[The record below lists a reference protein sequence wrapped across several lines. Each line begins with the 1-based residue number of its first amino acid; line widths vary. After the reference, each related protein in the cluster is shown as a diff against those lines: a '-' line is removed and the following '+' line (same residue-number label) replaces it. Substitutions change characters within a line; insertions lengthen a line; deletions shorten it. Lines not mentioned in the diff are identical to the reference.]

1 MSIESDSLF
10 GIAMSTY
17 REKDLSA
24 DSIAFFQHE
33 SIIAAVAILFCR
45 LTISSHDKELFLLRL
60 FFSLCLGL
68 LAFWRKPYVIICA
81 LQAFSYMVPWTMTIS
96 FTKLR
101 AQLGVPDKL
110 IRLVFIGLSAIL
122 SLVLS
127 HLVLSE
133 HLFPVLSKIT
143 PVYVQEALFFLVP
156 IEEATM
162 AYDVITKFINP
173 IVLNKQLAHLLFV
186 TFNIQVGLGY
196 LGIDFL
202 KKEQQRRN
210 QLVRM
215 DMDTSDT
222 NETTGKAAEENMA
235 KKSEASR
242 RFQRSAAPFILATAI
257 PYMLQIIFYG
267 NMNFFAFHCL
277 KHDLHRA
284 VRLNE
289 LFDHE
294 SRLTAVSNNSAT
306 SPDMYASAMDTIV
319 TTVYDFCNRKMFSLP
334 KLLLL
339 PSIIMRQPLMVAQIT
354 PFIFASDFLKGKVMT
369 YLTTNIERLEKESLE
384 VSAIRTKVEAFDM
397 KNAELL
403 QRSGSG
409 ATKFTQKRWEE
420 LTVSIQAKTF
430 MASFLGRTKS
440 FFNWIQHHFVFS
452 VMIDCALAQL
462 LSIGK
467 IVSAEIFVF
476 SRAIEDAVDTVLMR
490 SRAEAEL
497 ARMLTKITKLQEL
510 ADVWERSSLQN
521 PLPCTIAPTSEH
533 APGIV
538 LRNLQYS
545 RGTASVRVDHFDIK
559 PGVYA
564 LTGANGSGKSTLFRL
579 LMSCSSNEKRVDLPP
594 SIVMSSVA
602 GPLVEESDM
611 TDKQCSGIDEV
622 CPPESETIPADSAN
636 HHIPKLDIIL
646 PSNNVVE
653 ISQTF
658 YWPLYTKPIDWIYQ
672 HHHVSDKMLS
682 EKTQKVAELLQE
694 LDFMQANP
702 EDEVK
707 GKELNISDIAPPG
720 GAVSE
725 IINQLN
731 QVKEDWFNDLS
742 GGQKSKVE
750 LVRKVNTEM
759 S

>member
-1 MSIESDSLF
+1 
-10 GIAMSTY
+10 
-17 REKDLSA
+17 
-24 DSIAFFQHE
+24 
-33 SIIAAVAILFCR
+33 
-45 LTISSHDKELFLLRL
+45 
-60 FFSLCLGL
+60 
-68 LAFWRKPYVIICA
+68 
-81 LQAFSYMVPWTMTIS
+81 
-96 FTKLR
+96 
-101 AQLGVPDKL
+101 
-110 IRLVFIGLSAIL
+110 
-122 SLVLS
+122 
-127 HLVLSE
+127 
-133 HLFPVLSKIT
+133 
-143 PVYVQEALFFLVP
+143 
-156 IEEATM
+156 
-162 AYDVITKFINP
+162 
-173 IVLNKQLAHLLFV
+173 
-186 TFNIQVGLGY
+186 
-196 LGIDFL
+196 
-202 KKEQQRRN
+202 
-210 QLVRM
+210 LVRM
-215 DMDTSDT
+215 DMEDTPSTDGK
-222 NETTGKAAEENMA
+222 TGTAAEDIMT
-235 KKSEASR
+235 KKSEAAR

-257 PYMLQIIFYG
+257 PYMLQIILYG
-267 NMNFFAFHCL
+267 NMNFFAFQCL

-294 SRLTAVSNNSAT
+294 SRLAAVSNNSAT
-306 SPDMYASAMDTIV
+306 SPDMYASSMDTIV

-339 PSIIMRQPLMVAQIT
+339 PTIIMRQPLMVAQIT

-369 YLTTNIERLEKESLE
+369 YLTTNIERLQKEALE
-384 VSAIRTKVEAFDM
+384 VTAIRTKVEAFDM

-430 MASFLGRTKS
+430 MASFLERTKS

-462 LSIGK
+462 LAIGK

-497 ARMLTKITKLQEL
+497 ARMLTKITKLKEL

-521 PLPCTIAPTSEH
+521 PLPCTVAPTSEH

-564 LTGANGSGKSTLFRL
+564 LTGSNGSGKSTLFRL

-611 TDKQCSGIDEV
+611 TDKECSGIDEV
-622 CPPESETIPADSAN
+622 CPPEDEKAIPADSVN
-636 HHIPKLDIIL
+636 HHPPKLNIVM

-682 EKTQKVAELLQE
+682 EKTQKVAELLQDLE
-694 LDFMQANP
+694 FMQANP
-702 EDEVK
+702 DDEAK
-707 GKELNISDIAPPG
+707 AKESNITDIAPPG
-720 GAVSE
+720 DAVSE
-725 IINQLN
+725 IIHQLH

-750 LVRKVNTEM
+750 LVRKVNIQL